1 MRAYIVAANT
11 SPDLQIAIDA
21 ACKIIEK
28 NHGTILS
35 ITTAIAGNESTFRYV
50 TTITYTNN

>member
-1 MRAYIVAANT
+1 MRAYIVADNN
-11 SPDLQIAIDA
+11 SRDLQQQINA
-21 ACKIIEK
+21 ACNNIEK

-35 ITTAIAGNESTFRYV
+35 ITTAIAGNENTFRYV